1 MKTDRFYTV
10 EIVNRISRT
19 LMLFF
24 EGLVLGSILS
34 LGCYYVFK
42 PPIELLITLIVI
54 YCIIFGI
61 YVAVTNS
68 LRKVTKIEIFKD
80 KLSFVFEKSNQI
92 SQRKDADFNDIKSY
106 KISPLTYKKNLLSN
120 NPDKEKFS
128 LRAFGFMTNVE
139 LNNGEII
146 TFRDSY
152 SDGVLI
158 YSPAYVYRM
167 IDLKRFVP
175 DFPLILENFES
186 KKEPENF
193 NFQFKYYEELNKNT
207 PLIKNKRYL
216 LHLIKYTIIF
226 TVIAAAAAL
235 IISYTIYSGL
245 NDKINALI
253 FLYAVFAILACI
265 VIPMWLIAFF
275 TSYFGNIFNLKAKN
289 IIEKIVKE

>member
-1 MKTDRFYTV
+1 MKTDRFYTI

-24 EGLVLGSILS
+24 EGLVLGSIIS
-34 LGCYYVFK
+34 LGCYYVFR
-42 PPIELLITLIVI
+42 PPIELLITFIVI

-61 YVAVTNS
+61 YVAVSNS
-68 LRKVTKIEIFKD
+68 LRKIIKIEIFKD

-92 SQRKDADFNDIKSY
+92 SQRKDVNFHDIKSF

-226 TVIAAAAAL
+226 AVIAAAAAS